1 MSATTPKKPRF
12 SAATIALSVAGL
24 LAVVAIGIAL
34 FRPSETTGNSA
45 AAATNASG
53 NAQGAG
59 SVEDMIASLQGRLR
73 EDPDN
78 HELWYMMGLAQR
90 DRGDFRQGEQAFRR
104 AMELSPQNADYTAYL
119 AEMMLLQ
126 DGRNPRAEA
135 ERLLRRVLELSPGN
149 PQARYYLA
157 TIRDIRG
164 DHRGAIDD
172 LIALLREAPAD
183 APWEAQVRQATET
196 IARQNNI
203 DIASRMP
210 PRRQPE
216 LSVATRGIPGPNQ
229 QQLQDARNMPPHE
242 QQQMAQGMVDR
253 LAARLRQNPRDANG
267 WMMLMR
273 SYMVQRQP
281 DQAREALR
289 SALAAF
295 ANDAA
300 TQARLRTAAQE
311 LNVPNPG

>member
-1 MSATTPKKPRF
+1 MAAPTKTERRFTP
-12 SAATIALSVAGL
+12 ATIALVVAGL
-24 LAVVAIGIAL
+24 LALVAIGIAL
-34 FRPSETTGNSA
+34 FRPGETTSDANMA
-45 AAATNASG
+45 AAATG

-59 SVEDMIASLQGRLR
+59 SIDAMIASLQGRLR

-78 HELWYMMGLAQR
+78 HELWYMLGLAYR
-90 DRGDFRQGEQAFRR
+90 DQGQLPQAQQAFRR
-104 AMELSPQNADYTAYL
+104 AMELAPQNADYTAYV

-126 DGRNPRAEA
+126 GGRNPPPEA
-135 ERLLRRVLELSPGN
+135 ERLLRRVLELQPGN

-157 TIRDIRG
+157 TLKDMRG
-164 DHRGAIDD
+164 DHRGAVDD

-183 APWEAQVRQATET
+183 APWEPQVRQATET

-203 DIASRMP
+203 DIASRLP

-216 LSVATRGIPGPNQ
+216 QSTATQGIPGPTREQ
-229 QQLQDARNMPPHE
+229 MEQARNTPPSE
-242 QQQMAQGMVDR
+242 QQRMAQGMVDR
-253 LAARLRQNPRDANG
+253 LAARLRQNPRDAAG

-273 SYMVQRQP
+273 SYMVQQQP

-295 ANDAA
+295 SNDPA

-311 LNVPNPG
+311 LSIPNSG

>member
-1 MSATTPKKPRF
+1 MATPTKTERRFTP
-12 SAATIALSVAGL
+12 ATIALLVAGL
-24 LAVVAIGIAL
+24 LALVAIGIAL
-34 FRPSETTGNSA
+34 FRPGETTSAGNTT
-45 AAATNASG
+45 ATA
-53 NAQGAG
+53 NAQTAG
-59 SVEDMIASLQGRLR
+59 SINDMIASLQGRLR

-78 HELWYMMGLAQR
+78 HELWYMLGLAHR
-90 DRGDFRQGEQAFRR
+90 DQGQIPQAQQAFRR
-104 AMELSPQNADYTAYL
+104 AMELAPQNADYTAYV
-119 AEMMLLQ
+119 AEMMVLQ
-126 DGRNPRAEA
+126 GRGNPPPEA
-135 ERLLRRVLELSPGN
+135 ERLFRRVLELQPGN

-157 TIRDIRG
+157 TMKDMRG

-172 LIALLREAPAD
+172 LIALLRDAPAD
-183 APWEAQVRQATET
+183 APWEAQVRQATEL

-203 DIASRMP
+203 DIANRMP
-210 PRRQPE
+210 ARRQPE
-216 LSVATRGIPGPNQ
+216 QSTATRGIPGPNQ
-229 QQLQDARNMPPHE
+229 QQMEQARNIPPSE
-242 QQQMAQGMVDR
+242 QQRMAQGMVER

-273 SYMVQRQP
+273 SYMVQQQP